1 MDINTIKVFIKDNK
15 WPVLMGLFV
24 YGLFLFFTFS
34 GNRICDCVSTEKY
47 SSNNNSRHVGVTRFY
62 HK

>member
-1 MDINTIKVFIKDNK
+1 MDSSSIKNFIMNNK
-15 WPVLMGLFV
+15 WSVLIGLFV

-47 SSNNNSRHVGVTRFY
+47 SSNNNGRVGITRFY

>member
-1 MDINTIKVFIKDNK
+1 MDIKTFFANNK
-15 WPVLMGLFV
+15 WSILIGIAV

-34 GNRICDCVSTEKY
+34 GNQICDCVPTEK
-47 SSNNNSRHVGVTRFY
+47 SSAQSSSSRAGVTRFY